1 MIEHI
6 MTPLGSRGTC
16 DAGMLRYTL
25 DVDDHVAQP
34 PVNLL
39 GDFCL
44 GVAHCHNLTV
54 VDCYDPVTIFLQQFG
69 WRL

>member
-1 MIEHI
+1 
-6 MTPLGSRGTC
+6 
-16 DAGMLRYTL
+16 MLRYTL
-25 DVDDHVAQP
+25 DVDDHVAQLP
-34 PVNLL
+34 MGLL

-54 VDCYDPVTIFLQQFG
+54 VDRYDPVTIFLQQFG